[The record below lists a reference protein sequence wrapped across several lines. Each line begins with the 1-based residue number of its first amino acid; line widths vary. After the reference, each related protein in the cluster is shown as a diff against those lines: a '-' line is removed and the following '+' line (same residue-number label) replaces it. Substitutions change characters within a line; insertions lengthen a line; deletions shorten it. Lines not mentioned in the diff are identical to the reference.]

1 VPRHEE
7 EPLEHVVERLING
20 DDHSRRVFLRR
31 MGAFG
36 LIAGAGSVLSAC
48 GGIAGERT
56 STLSAGAASSQ
67 IARHPRTDVGNL
79 TVSNWPLYID
89 EKTPK
94 QWERKYHASLKY
106 IEDIN
111 DNEEFFA
118 KVRQELQDG
127 RSIGRDIVI
136 LTDWMAARWIRS
148 GYLEP
153 VDRTNVPNAA
163 NLQPSLMSPT
173 WDPVRNYTLP
183 WQSGMTGIGYNPK
196 KTGGEL
202 EGIQDLFDPKFKGR
216 VTFLSEWRDSVS
228 LMLLGEGI
236 KPADATLD
244 DVMAQLDKLDENA
257 KSGQIRKFTGNDYA
271 KDLADGN
278 VWACVAWSG
287 DIVQLQSDNPDLKF
301 LIPEAGAGIWSDNMM
316 IPQKAANPYGAETW
330 MNFYYDP
337 KVAAELAAYVN
348 YVSPVV
354 GAKKYAEE
362 IDPGLA
368 ENQLIFPDE
377 ETQKRLY
384 PLVDLTG
391 ADEREAT
398 ARMQEVAGA

>member
-1 VPRHEE
+1 VRTPEE
-7 EPLEHVVERLING
+7 DPLETVVERLING
-20 DDHSRRVFLRR
+20 DDHSRRVFLKR

-36 LIAGAGSVLSAC
+36 AVAGAGTLLSAC

-56 STLSAGAASSQ
+56 ATNGGAQFASV
-67 IARHPRTDVGNL
+67 RHPRTKISTL
-79 TVSNWPLYID
+79 RVSNWPLYID
-89 EKTPK
+89 KKTPK
-94 QWERKYHASLKY
+94 GWAAKYDANLDY

-127 RSIGRDIVI
+127 SSIGRDIVT
-136 LTDWMAARWIRS
+136 LTDYMAARWINS
-148 GYLEP
+148 GYVEP
-153 VDRTNVPNAA
+153 MDRTNVPNAA
-163 NLQPSLMSPT
+163 NLVPSLASPS
-173 WDPVRNYTLP
+173 WDRNRDFTLP

-196 KTGGEL
+196 KTGGKL
-202 EGIQDLFDPKFKGR
+202 KGIQDLFDPRFKGR
-216 VTFLSEWRDSVS
+216 VTFLTEWRDSVT

-236 KPADATLD
+236 KPDDATLD
-244 DVMAQLDKLDENA
+244 DVMQQIDKMDEAAQ
-257 KSGQIRKFTGNDYA
+257 SGQIRRFTGNDYA

-287 DIVQLQSDNPDLKF
+287 DIVQLQSDNPDLEF

-316 IPQKAANPYGAETW
+316 IPQKAPNPYAAETW
-330 MNFYYDP
+330 MNYYYDP
-337 KVAAELAAYVN
+337 RVAAQLVAYVN

-354 GAKKYAEE
+354 GAKKYVED

-377 ETQKRLY
+377 ATQKRLY
-384 PLVDLTG
+384 PDVNLIG
-391 ADEREAT
+391 ADDREAT

>member
-1 VPRHEE
+1 MARHEP
-7 EPLEHVVERLING
+7 EPLDRVVERLING
-20 DDHSRRVFLRR
+20 DDHSRRVFLKR
-31 MGAFG
+31 MGAVG
-36 LIAGAGSVLSAC
+36 LVAGAGTVLSAC

-56 STLSAGAASSQ
+56 STVSASAAEGQ
-67 IARHPRTDVGNL
+67 IARHAREKIGTL

-89 EKTPK
+89 KKTPK
-94 QWERKYHASLKY
+94 QWQAKYHADLKY

-127 RSIGRDIVI
+127 RSIGRDMVI
-136 LTDWMAARWIRS
+136 LTDWMAARWINA

-153 VDRTNVPNAA
+153 IDRTNVPNAA
-163 NLQPSLMSPT
+163 NLQPSLASPS
-173 WDPVRNYTLP
+173 WDPVRNWTLP

-202 EGIQDLFDPKFKGR
+202 KGIQDLFDPKFKGR

-236 KPADATLD
+236 KPVDATVD
-244 DVMAQLDKLDENA
+244 DVMKQLDKLDENA
-257 KSGQIRKFTGNDYA
+257 KNGQIRKFTGNDYA

-316 IPQKAANPYGAETW
+316 IPQKASTPYGAETW

-354 GAKKYAEE
+354 GAKRYAED

-368 ENQLIFPDE
+368 ENQLIFPDA

-384 PLVDLTG
+384 PLVNLTG

>member
-1 VPRHEE
+1 VSRREE
-7 EPLEHVVERLING
+7 EPLETVVERLING
-20 DDHSRRVFLRR
+20 DDHSRRAFLKR

-36 LIAGAGSVLSAC
+36 VVAGAGAVLSAC

-56 STLSAGAASSQ
+56 GTVSASAAESQ
-67 IARHPRTDVGNL
+67 IARHARGKIGTL

-89 EKTPK
+89 KKTPK
-94 QWERKYHASLKY
+94 EWQARYHANLKY

-127 RSIGRDIVI
+127 RGIGRDLVI
-136 LTDWMAARWIRS
+136 LTDWMAARWINS

-153 VDRTNVPNAA
+153 IDRTNVPNAA
-163 NLQPSLMSPT
+163 NLQPSLASPS
-173 WDPVRNYTLP
+173 WDPVRNWTLP

-196 KTGGEL
+196 KTGGKL
-202 EGIQDLFDPKFKGR
+202 TGIQDLFDPKFKGR

-244 DVMAQLDKLDENA
+244 DVMKQLDKLDENA
-257 KSGQIRKFTGNDYA
+257 QNGQIRKFTGNDYA

-287 DIVQLQSDNPDLKF
+287 DIVQLQSDNPDLIF
-301 LIPEAGAGIWSDNMM
+301 LIPEQGAGIWSDNMM
-316 IPQKAANPYGAETW
+316 IPQKASTPYGAETW

-337 KVAAELAAYVN
+337 KVAAQLAAYVN

-354 GAKKYAEE
+354 GAKKYAED

-368 ENQLIFPDE
+368 ENQLIFPDA

-384 PLVDLTG
+384 PLVNLTG
-391 ADEREAT
+391 SDDREAT